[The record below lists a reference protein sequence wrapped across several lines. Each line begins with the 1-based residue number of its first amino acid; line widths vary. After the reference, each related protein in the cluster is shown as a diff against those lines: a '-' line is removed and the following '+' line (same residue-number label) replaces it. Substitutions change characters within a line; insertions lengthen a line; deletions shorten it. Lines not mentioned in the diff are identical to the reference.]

1 MSIPN
6 PENGASTARSEI
18 ELSWKRSR
26 LSGVEP
32 GFDGFADLPVAE
44 FDPSSRLVEAAAS
57 VLDGMADTLA
67 GTAFSLL
74 LADRDCRLVYRWF
87 DDPRFES
94 ALETLGIRDGASL
107 AEDTVG
113 TNALGTA
120 IETRKGIIVH
130 GAEHYIERFKA
141 FTCYGHPIRHPVT
154 RRLEGVLDITGSCRS
169 PNPLLAPFLV
179 RAAVDIEQRLLD
191 QAKASERALLAA
203 FQSVSRQRRAVAA
216 VGDDI
221 VLTNKAALDLLTP
234 ADYAV
239 LRMLT
244 DDLHRGTR
252 TATTDLTLDS
262 GSVVRAHMACIAGAG
277 GGTLFHFEP
286 IDAGRARPLR
296 LTARHEV
303 ETATTSG
310 PVLVAGARGTG
321 RSTEARRLA
330 REDIVEFRNGA
341 DVAIEG
347 EQAWAQGL
355 RERLSRSTGTLCVEN
370 IDLLPEPLAD
380 ILTEAIIA
388 GDGPRLVLTSLPL
401 PELGGAHAAL
411 AAVCLQRIE
420 LPPLRNRGTELAA
433 IVQRLIRELDPA
445 AHIRLLPSVIEVLAA
460 QPWPG
465 NLKELKAV
473 LAHVVRRRHE
483 GDVTISDL
491 PAPYRVAS
499 RVRRLSGRERAE
511 LEAIIDALRRHKGN
525 KLKAAQD
532 LGVSRTTLYAR
543 LKALRVTDGG
553 LSIS

>member
-1 MSIPN
+1 MTRP
-6 PENGASTARSEI
+6 EI

-32 GFDGFADLPVAE
+32 GFDGFTDLPVAE
-44 FDPSSRLVEAAAS
+44 FDPSSRLAEAGAA
-57 VLDGMADTLA
+57 VLDRMTESLT

-87 DDPRFES
+87 DDPQFES
-94 ALETLGIRDGASL
+94 ALDTLGIRDGVSL
-107 AEDTVG
+107 AEELVG

-120 IETRKGIIVH
+120 AETRRGIVVH
-130 GAEHYIERFKA
+130 GAEHYLERFKA
-141 FTCYGHPIRHPVT
+141 FTCYGHPIRNPVT
-154 RRLEGVLDITGSCRS
+154 RRLEGVLDITGSS
-169 PNPLLAPFLV
+169 LAPNPLLAPLLV
-179 RAAVDIEQRLLD
+179 RAAQDIEQRLLD

-221 VLTNKAALDLLTP
+221 VLTNKSALDLLRP

-244 DDLHRGTR
+244 DDLDRGAR
-252 TATTDLTLDS
+252 TTDLTLDS
-262 GSVVRAHMACIAGAG
+262 GVVVRAHLARIAGAG

-286 IDAGRARPLR
+286 IDAHHARPVR
-296 LTARHEV
+296 LTPRYEN
-303 ETATTSG
+303 EATTHTE
-310 PVLVAGARGTG
+310 PVLVTGARGTG

-330 REDIVEFRNGA
+330 REDTVEFRNGA
-341 DVAIEG
+341 DVAVEG
-347 EQAWAQGL
+347 EQMWAQRL
-355 RERLSRSTGTLCVEN
+355 RERLARPTATLCVEN

-380 ILTEAIIA
+380 ILTDAIST
-388 GDGPRLVLTSLPL
+388 GHGPRLILTSAPL
-401 PELGGAHAAL
+401 CELDGAHAAL
-411 AAVCLQRIE
+411 AAVCLHRVE
-420 LPPLRNRGTELAA
+420 LPPLRHRGPELAA
-433 IVQRLIRELDPA
+433 IAERLVGELDPT

-465 NLKELKAV
+465 NLHELKAV

-483 GDVTISDL
+483 GDVTVGDL
-491 PAPYRVAS
+491 PAPYRLAS

-511 LEAIIDALRRHKGN
+511 LDAIIEALRRHKGN
-525 KLKAAQD
+525 KLQAARD
-532 LGVSRTTLYAR
+532 LGISRTTLYAR